1 MDISG
6 RDLELRVKVAGADPL
21 RGSIRLSEGDTREF
35 WGWLE
40 LAELITQACDDAHGT
55 PAVEGSLGGE

>member
-6 RDLELRVKVAGADPL
+6 RDLELRVTVAGADPL
-21 RGSIRLSEGDTREF
+21 RGSVRLSEGDRREF

-40 LAELITQACDDAHGT
+40 LAELITQACDDAGDA
-55 PAVEGSLGGE
+55 PAVDGSPALD